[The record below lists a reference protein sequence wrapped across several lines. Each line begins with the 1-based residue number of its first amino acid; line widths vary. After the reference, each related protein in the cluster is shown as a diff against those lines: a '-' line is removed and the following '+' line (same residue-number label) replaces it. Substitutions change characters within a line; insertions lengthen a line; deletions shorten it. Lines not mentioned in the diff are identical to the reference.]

1 MLDGSIFGRMMRRR
15 RISRDTLYLEPAWR
29 KNVAL
34 QQCLLAAVWQLDW
47 ECHNVLRVEAACP
60 ETFHHHLQAVV
71 QVRLVLGPVPPTLQC
86 LWATTFCISNLCLG
100 SRHLG
105 LGCTCMQITFS
116 NRMRHGSHRV
126 PAVQG
131 HAHHSHCG
139 CHHQGLQPVL
149 LGSKPDCLL

>member
-1 MLDGSIFGRMMRRR
+1 MLDGSINGRMMRRR
-15 RISRDTLYLEPAWR
+15 WISRVMLYLELVWR

-34 QQCLLAAVWQLDW
+34 QQCFLAAVWQLDW
-47 ECHNVLRVEAACP
+47 ECQHVLRVEAACP
-60 ETFHHHLQAVV
+60 ETFHHLQAVV
-71 QVRLVLGPVPPTLQC
+71 QVQLVLGPVLPILRC
-86 LWATTFCISNLCLG
+86 LWATTFCINNLCLV
-100 SRHLG
+100 SRHLS

-116 NRMRHGSHRV
+116 NLMRHGSHQV